1 MWSTFFGV
9 RQYVRQSLWIVPLL
23 CAVAGVLIAQAS
35 IAAED
40 KLQLPESFSYSEST
54 ASTILSAVS
63 GAMVGLLG
71 FVVTIGVLVVQM
83 ATGSLSPR
91 FMRIWYRDRLQKVVL
106 GGFVATFTL
115 SFTLLG
121 SVSPSSVPHLGVS
134 LAGSAVAVDL
144 VLLLVYLDRFV
155 HTLRPV
161 SVAAVMARAGVEVV
175 LRAQHHAHAQTPP
188 VDAAPVGTEPAAR
201 VLARRSGSLQAVKLA
216 GIVRI
221 AAARDLVCVTPC
233 AVGDFVTN
241 GSVLVEV
248 HGSPTGADERH
259 LRAMFALGRERT
271 LDQDPAFALRVM
283 VDVAIRALSPAVND
297 PTSAT
302 QVVDH
307 IEGLLLAL
315 GRAQQYGVNVLTDAQ
330 GRVRLAFPRRSW
342 CDYLDLAVTEIRR
355 YGCTSVQITRRLRAM
370 LEDLRAAV
378 PPEQRAAVE
387 EQLAA
392 LHRAVV
398 LSIADPQE
406 RAFALARDPQGL
418 GGASVL
424 PGTSQVDGASQ
435 VGGASRV
442 DGASHVG

>member
-1 MWSTFFGV
+1 MWATFFGV
-9 RQYVRQSLWIVPLL
+9 RQYARQSLWIVPLL
-23 CAVAGVLIAQAS
+23 GGVAGVALAQAS
-35 IAAED
+35 VVTED
-40 KLQLPESFSYSEST
+40 GLLFSESWSYSQAT
-54 ASTILSAVS
+54 ASAILSAVS

-106 GGFVATFTL
+106 ASFVATFTF
-115 SFTLLG
+115 SFTLLR
-121 SVSPSSVPHLGVS
+121 SVEPNSVPHLGVS
-134 LAGSAVAVDL
+134 LAGAAVAVDL
-144 VLLLVYLDRFV
+144 VLLLLYLDRFV

-161 SVAAVMARAGVEVV
+161 SVAAAMARAGVEVV
-175 LRAQHHAHAQTPP
+175 LRAQHHAHAQAAP
-188 VDAAPVGTEPAAR
+188 VDTPPVGTEPAAR
-201 VLARRSGSLQAVKLA
+201 VLARRSGSLQAVNVA

-241 GSVLVEV
+241 GGVLVEV
-248 HGSPTGADERH
+248 YGSPTGADERH
-259 LRAMFALGRERT
+259 LRGMFALGRERT

-307 IEGLLLAL
+307 IGGLLLAL
-315 GRAQQYGVNVLTDAQ
+315 GRAQQYGDPGGHVLTDAQ

-355 YGCTSVQITRRLRAM
+355 YGSTSVQITRRLRAM
-370 LEDLRAAV
+370 LEDVRAAV
-378 PPEQRAAVE
+378 PPEEQPAVE
-387 EQLAA
+387 QQLAA
-392 LHRAVV
+392 LHRSVTM
-398 LSIADPQE
+398 SIADPQE
-406 RAFALARDPQGL
+406 RAFALGSDPQGL

-424 PGTSQVDGASQ
+424 PGTS
-435 VGGASRV
+435 
-442 DGASHVG
+442 HVG

>member
-1 MWSTFFGV
+1 MWATRFGI
-9 RQYVRQSLWIVPLL
+9 RQYARQSLWIVPLL
-23 CAVAGVLIAQAS
+23 GGVAGIGIAQAC
-35 IAAED
+35 IEVE
-40 KLQLPESFSYSEST
+40 KNLPVPEALAYSEAT

-91 FMRIWYRDRLQKVVL
+91 FMRIWYRDRLQKLVL
-106 GGFVATFTL
+106 AGFVATFTF

-121 SVSPSSVPHLGVS
+121 SVEPGSVPHVGVS
-134 LAGSAVAVDL
+134 LAGATVAVDL

-155 HTLRPV
+155 HRLRPV

-175 LRAQHHAHAQTPP
+175 LRVQHHAHAQPAPVDTPP
-188 VDAAPVGTEPAAR
+188 VGREPAAR
-201 VLARRSGSLQAVKLA
+201 VLARRSGSLQAVNVA
-216 GIVRI
+216 GILRI
-221 AAARDLVCVTPC
+221 ATARDLVCVMPC

-248 HGSPTGADERH
+248 YGSPTVADERR
-259 LRAMFALGRERT
+259 LRGMFALGRERT
-271 LDQDPAFALRVM
+271 LDQDPAFALRIM

-307 IEGLLLAL
+307 VGGLLLAL
-315 GRAQQYGVNVLTDAQ
+315 GRAQQPGDPGGHVRTDAQ

-355 YGCTSVQITRRLRAM
+355 YGSTSMQITRRLRAM
-370 LEDLRAAV
+370 LEEVRAAV
-378 PPEQRAAVE
+378 PPEQRPAVE
-387 EQLAA
+387 QQLAA
-392 LHRAVV
+392 LHRSVTM
-398 LSIADPQE
+398 SIVDPQE
-406 RAFALARDPQGL
+406 RAFALGSDPQGL

-424 PGTSQVDGASQ
+424 PG
-435 VGGASRV
+435 
-442 DGASHVG
+442 ASHVG

>member
-1 MWSTFFGV
+1 MWSTFFGI
-9 RQYVRQSLWIVPLL
+9 RQYARQSLWIVPLL
-23 CAVAGVLIAQAS
+23 GGVAGVLIARAS

-40 KLQLPESFSYSEST
+40 NLRLPEAFSYSEST

-106 GGFVATFTL
+106 AGFVATFTF

-121 SVSPSSVPHLGVS
+121 SVSPNSVPHLGVS
-134 LAGSAVAVDL
+134 LAGSAVAIDL

-161 SVAAVMARAGVEVV
+161 SVAAIMARAGIEVV

-188 VDAAPVGTEPAAR
+188 VDAPPVGEEPVAR

-248 HGSPTGADERH
+248 YGSPTGADERH
-259 LRAMFALGRERT
+259 LRGMFALGRERT

-315 GRAQQYGVNVLTDAQ
+315 GRAQQYGVNVLTDAR

-342 CDYLDLAVTEIRR
+342 CDYLDLAATEIIR

-378 PPEQRAAVE
+378 PPEQRQAVE
-387 EQLAA
+387 QQLAA
-392 LHRAVV
+392 LHRSVT

-424 PGTSQVDGASQ
+424 PGASHA
-435 VGGASRV
+435 G
-442 DGASHVG
+442 GASHVG

>member
-1 MWSTFFGV
+1 MWATFFGV
-9 RQYVRQSLWIVPLL
+9 RQYARQSLWIVPLL
-23 CAVAGVLIAQAS
+23 GGVAGVLIAQAS

-40 KLQLPESFSYSEST
+40 NLRVPESFSYSEST

-106 GGFVATFTL
+106 GGFVATFTF

-121 SVSPSSVPHLGVS
+121 SVAPGSVPHLGVS
-134 LAGSAVAVDL
+134 LAGSAVAIDL

-161 SVAAVMARAGVEVV
+161 SVAAIMARAGVEVV

-188 VDAAPVGTEPAAR
+188 VDAPPVGTEPAVR
-201 VLARRSGSLQAVKLA
+201 VLARRSGSLQAVNVA
-216 GIVRI
+216 GILRI
-221 AAARDLVCVTPC
+221 ATARDLVCVMPC
-233 AVGDFVTN
+233 AVGDFVTS
-241 GSVLVEV
+241 GGVLVEV
-248 HGSPTGADERH
+248 YGSPTTADERR
-259 LRAMFALGRERT
+259 LRGMFALGRERT
-271 LDQDPAFALRVM
+271 LDQDPAFAMRVM

-302 QVVDH
+302 QVIDH
-307 IEGLLLAL
+307 IDGLLLAL
-315 GRAQQYGVNVLTDAQ
+315 GRAQAYGGHGGLVRTDAD
-330 GRVRLAFPRRSW
+330 GRVRLAAHRRTW

-355 YGCTSVQITRRLRAM
+355 YGSSSVQITRRLRAM

-378 PPEQRAAVE
+378 PPEQQPAVE
-387 EQLAA
+387 QQLAA
-392 LHRAVV
+392 LHRSVTM
-398 LSIADPQE
+398 SIADPQE
-406 RAFALARDPQGL
+406 RAFALGSDPQGL

-424 PGTSQVDGASQ
+424 PGT
-435 VGGASRV
+435 
-442 DGASHVG
+442 ASHVG

>member
-1 MWSTFFGV
+1 MWATFFII
-9 RQYVRQSLWIVPLL
+9 RQYVRQSLWILPLL
-23 CAVAGVLIAQAS
+23 GGVAGLGIAQAS

-40 KLQLPESFSYSEST
+40 HLQLPASFSYSEST

-91 FMRIWYRDRLQKVVL
+91 FMRIWYRDRLQKIVL
-106 GGFVATFTL
+106 GGFVATFTF

-121 SVSPSSVPHLGVS
+121 SVSPNSVPHLGVS
-134 LAGSAVAVDL
+134 LAGSAVAIDL

-161 SVAAVMARAGVEVV
+161 SVAALMARAGVEVV
-175 LRAQHHAHAQTPP
+175 LRAQRHAHAQAAP
-188 VDAAPVGTEPAAR
+188 VDSPPVGTEPSAR
-201 VLARRSGSLQAVKLA
+201 VLSRRPGSLQAVNVA
-216 GIVRI
+216 GILRI
-221 AAARDLVCVTPC
+221 AAARDLVCVTPR

-248 HGSPTGADERH
+248 YGSPSGADERR
-259 LRAMFALGRERT
+259 LRGMFALGHERAI
-271 LDQDPAFALRVM
+271 DQDPAFALRVM

-307 IEGLLLAL
+307 IDGLLLAL

-330 GRVRLAFPRRSW
+330 GRVRLVIPRRSW

-355 YGCTSVQITRRLRAM
+355 YGSTSVQITRRLRAM

-378 PPEQRAAVE
+378 PPEQQPAVE
-387 EQLAA
+387 QQLAA
-392 LHRAVV
+392 LHRSVTM
-398 LSIADPQE
+398 SIADPQE
-406 RAFALARDPQGL
+406 RAFALGTDPQGL
-418 GGASVL
+418 GGASIL
-424 PGTSQVDGASQ
+424 PGVSG
-435 VGGASRV
+435 VG
-442 DGASHVG
+442 

>member
-1 MWSTFFGV
+1 MWATFFGV
-9 RQYVRQSLWIVPLL
+9 RQYARQSLWIVPLL
-23 CAVAGVLIAQAS
+23 GGVAGAVIAQA
-35 IAAED
+35 AVMVED
-40 KLQLPESFSYSEST
+40 DLLLPESWSYSQAT

-63 GAMVGLLG
+63 GAMVALLG

-106 GGFVATFTL
+106 AGFVATFTF

-121 SVSPSSVPHLGVS
+121 SVEPNSLPHLGVT
-134 LAGSAVAVDL
+134 LAGTAVAVDL

-161 SVAAVMARAGVEVV
+161 SVAAIMARAGVEVV
-175 LRAQHHAHAQTPP
+175 LRAQHHAHAQVPP
-188 VDAAPVGTEPAAR
+188 VDAPPVGTEPAAR
-201 VLARRSGSLQAVKLA
+201 VLARRSGSLQAVKVA
-216 GIVRI
+216 GILRI

-233 AVGDFVTN
+233 AIGDFVTN

-248 HGSPTGADERH
+248 YGSPAGADERH
-259 LRAMFALGRERT
+259 LRGMFALGRERT

-302 QVVDH
+302 QVIDH
-307 IEGLLLAL
+307 IGGLLLAL
-315 GRAQQYGVNVLTDAQ
+315 GRAQQYGGPGGHVLTDAQ

-355 YGCTSVQITRRLRAM
+355 YGSTSVQITRRLRAM
-370 LEDLRAAV
+370 LEDVRAAV
-378 PPEQRAAVE
+378 PPEQRPAVE
-387 EQLAA
+387 QQLAA
-392 LHRAVV
+392 LHRSVTV
-398 LSIADPQE
+398 NIADPQE
-406 RAFALARDPQGL
+406 RAFALGSDPQGL
-418 GGASVL
+418 GGASLL
-424 PGTSQVDGASQ
+424 PGGT
-435 VGGASRV
+435 
-442 DGASHVG
+442 HVG

>member
-1 MWSTFFGV
+1 MWARFFGV

-23 CAVAGVLIAQAS
+23 GGVGGVLLAQAS

-40 KLQLPESFSYSEST
+40 NLRLPESWAYSEAT

-106 GGFVATFTL
+106 GGFVATFTF

-121 SVSPSSVPHLGVS
+121 SVEPNSVPHLGVS
-134 LAGSAVAVDL
+134 LAGSAVAIDL

-161 SVAAVMARAGVEVV
+161 SVAAMMAKAGVEVV
-175 LRAQHHAHAQTPP
+175 LRAQHHARAQVAPVDAPP
-188 VDAAPVGTEPAAR
+188 VDTEPAAR
-201 VLARRSGSLQAVKLA
+201 VLSRRSGSLQAANVA
-216 GIVRI
+216 GILRI
-221 AAARDLVCVTPC
+221 AAARDLVCVTPR

-248 HGSPTGADERH
+248 YGRPSSADERH
-259 LRAMFALGRERT
+259 LRGMFALGRERT

-307 IEGLLLAL
+307 IGGLLLAL
-315 GRAQQYGVNVLTDAQ
+315 ARAQQYAGPNGHVLTDAQ

-355 YGCTSVQITRRLRAM
+355 YGSTSVQITRRLRAM
-370 LEDLRAAV
+370 LEDLRGVV
-378 PPEQRAAVE
+378 PPEQQPAVE
-387 EQLAA
+387 QQLAA
-392 LHRAVV
+392 LHRSVTM
-398 LSIADPQE
+398 SIADPQE
-406 RAFALARDPQGL
+406 RAFALGSDPQG
-418 GGASVL
+418 
-424 PGTSQVDGASQ
+424 
-435 VGGASRV
+435 VGGASLLP
-442 DGASHVG
+442 GASHVG